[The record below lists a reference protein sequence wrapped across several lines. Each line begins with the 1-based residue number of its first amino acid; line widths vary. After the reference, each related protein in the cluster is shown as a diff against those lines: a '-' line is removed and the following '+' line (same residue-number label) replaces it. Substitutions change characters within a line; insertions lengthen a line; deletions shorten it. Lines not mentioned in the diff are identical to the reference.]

1 MFEDQIQDLNA
12 LKIVQNKQIYE
23 LKTQL
28 DGIESNNSALDI
40 QGRTSDQVEISSTS
54 NSNDESQPTI
64 KRLKALLR
72 DSELALSM
80 EEEGFS
86 CILVLAVYF
95 SNLLRYLIAW
105 DVSKSLF
112 KTLSTLT

>member
-1 MFEDQIQDLNA
+1 MFEDQIQDLNT

-23 LKTQL
+23 LQTQL
-28 DGIESNNSALDI
+28 DGIESNNSVLDI

-86 CILVLAVYF
+86 CIHLFWLCSLVVCF
-95 SNLLRYLIAW
+95 VNVIA
-105 DVSKSLF
+105 
-112 KTLSTLT
+112 